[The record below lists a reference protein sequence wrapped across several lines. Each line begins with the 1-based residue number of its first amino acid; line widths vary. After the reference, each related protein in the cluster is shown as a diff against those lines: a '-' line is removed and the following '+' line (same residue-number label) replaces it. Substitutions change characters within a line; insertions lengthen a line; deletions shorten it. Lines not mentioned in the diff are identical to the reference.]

1 MRIVFFTDH
10 FAPEISA
17 PAAHIFDRCKIWI
30 EQGHDVTVI
39 TNVPNYPLGEPY
51 RGYKNRIRKW
61 DSIEGIKV
69 LRVGTFM
76 AENKGTILRTLDY
89 ISFAISS
96 FLNSLFLRRPDVV
109 YSTSPHIFAPLG
121 AIGFAWLKRVPH
133 VLEVRDLWPESIAAT
148 TGMRRDS
155 WIYKIFLSLEMFIYR
170 SSKKI
175 VVFTYSFKSHVVSKG
190 IASSKLEVVI
200 NGANTM
206 LFGDPG
212 YDIELAREL
221 GLQDKFVVAYFGT
234 HGLSHGLLNAIRAAA
249 LVKDDGIFFL
259 FVGEGAE
266 KKAMMALAE
275 DLGVTNVCF
284 MGQQLREEIPKFW
297 GICNVGLVHLKN
309 DPVFKT
315 VIPSKIFEAMAAG
328 RPVIY
333 SGPVSDGS
341 NLILEH
347 QCGLVTRPDDP
358 EDLAVKINEL
368 KNNSELATTLA
379 SNAKKAS
386 PNFSRERQA
395 TKTLDVLKAAANL
408 R

>member
-10 FAPEISA
+10 FIPEISA
-17 PAAHIFDRCKIWI
+17 PAAHIFDRCKIWN
-30 EQGHDVTVI
+30 EQGHDVTII
-39 TNVPNYPLGEPY
+39 TNIPNYPLGKPY
-51 RGYKNRIRKW
+51 EGYKNQIRKW
-61 DSIEGIKV
+61 DTIEGIKV

-96 FLNSLFLRRPDVV
+96 FLNSLSLSKPDVV

-155 WIYKIFLSLEMFIYR
+155 WIFKLFLSLEMFIYR
-170 SSKKI
+170 SSTKI
-175 VVFTYSFKSHVVSKG
+175 IVFTESFRSHISSKG
-190 IASSKLEVVI
+190 ISGSKLEVVI
-200 NGANTM
+200 NGANTN
-206 LFGDPG
+206 LFGDPE

-221 GLQDKFVVAYFGT
+221 GLEEKFVVGYFGT
-234 HGLSHGLLNAIRAAA
+234 HGLSHGLINAIRAAA
-249 LVKDDGIFFL
+249 LIKDDGISFL

-266 KKAMMALAE
+266 KDAMMALAD
-275 DLGVTNVCF
+275 DLGVSNVCF
-284 MGQQLREEIPKFW
+284 VGQQLREKIPKFW
-297 GICNVGLVHLKN
+297 GICNIGLVHLKN
-309 DPVFKT
+309 DPVFET
-315 VIPSKIFEAMAAG
+315 VIPSKIFETMAAG
-328 RPVIY
+328 RPIMY

-341 NLILEH
+341 KLILEH
-347 QCGLVTRPDDP
+347 QCGLVAKPDDP
-358 EDLAVKINEL
+358 EDLALKINEL
-368 KNNSELATTLA
+368 KNNPQFVMTLA

-395 TKTLDVLKAAANL
+395 VRTLDVLKAAANL
-408 R
+408 